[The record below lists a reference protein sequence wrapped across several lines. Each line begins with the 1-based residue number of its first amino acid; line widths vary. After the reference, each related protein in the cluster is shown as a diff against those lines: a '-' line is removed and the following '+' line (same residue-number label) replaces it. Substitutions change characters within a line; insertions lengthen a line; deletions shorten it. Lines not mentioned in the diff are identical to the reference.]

1 MCVCVCGGGGCF
13 SDGGSFIFKWGEKG
27 GCGVPH
33 GWGSVLVGG
42 GGGIQKKLL
51 DGGGGDP
58 PCPPTMGNPDTGDA

>member
-1 MCVCVCGGGGCF
+1 M
-13 SDGGSFIFKWGEKG
+13 GEKG

-33 GWGSVLVGG
+33 GWGSVLVG

-58 PCPPTMGNPDTGDA
+58 PCPPTLGNPDTGDA

>member
-1 MCVCVCGGGGCF
+1 MFVCGGGGDVF
-13 SDGGSFIFKWGEKG
+13 QMEGASFLSGGEG
-27 GCGVPH
+27 GM
-33 GWGSVLVGG
+33 WGSPWVGISFSGG

>member
-1 MCVCVCGGGGCF
+1 MGGEGGM
-13 SDGGSFIFKWGEKG
+13 
-27 GCGVPH
+27 
-33 GWGSVLVGG
+33 WGSPWVGISFSG